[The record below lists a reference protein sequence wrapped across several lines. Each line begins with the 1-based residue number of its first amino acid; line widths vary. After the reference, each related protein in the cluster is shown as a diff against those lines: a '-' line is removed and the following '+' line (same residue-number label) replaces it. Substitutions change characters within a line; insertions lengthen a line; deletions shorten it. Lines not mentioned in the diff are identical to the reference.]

1 MGFKLGSENR
11 KQNYGT
17 NKNRF
22 DKDDASVPGTPIIR
36 KDLAPGVDGEANDD
50 GSIFIGSHIAPGSKQ
65 ERKVL
70 LHEMKHIVD
79 MKTGKLSYTDDSLTW
94 NGEEYERLEGMIKYE
109 DKWLPEGSDE
119 FPWEQ
124 H

>member
-1 MGFKLGSENR
+1 MAFKLGSENR
-11 KQNYGT
+11 KMNYHT

-36 KDLAPGVDGEANDD
+36 KDLQPGVDGEANDD
-50 GSIFIGSHIAPGSKQ
+50 GSIFIGSHIQPGSKQ

-70 LHEMKHIVD
+70 MHEMKHIVD
-79 MKTGKLSYTDDSLTW
+79 MRTGRLAYTDNTITW
-94 NGEEYERLEGMIKYE
+94 DGEEYKRLEGMIKYKG
-109 DKWLPEGSDE
+109 KWLPEGSDE